1 MRRNFFYAALLCL
14 AAIFF
19 IPAPGLALDSLS
31 ANSAFQFL
39 DEPVIPRL
47 VGMGNAGTAFD
58 NGGFSFVNPAQPYL
72 KQDQDISIG
81 YAPLPGDL
89 TVPFFEVAWGFPD
102 FFLGLHGSNYAIS
115 GILPAQDP
123 SLGTSSIAGGPS
135 SFDSNSFSYGFTLLS
150 IDAGYK
156 FDRGAIALTI
166 SGMQERIETSSRF
179 GYSIS
184 AGGLYRV
191 VPGKLTAGLA
201 LLNEGKTTAFTYN
214 IDEQGEQE
222 NLPRSGRLGLAYTD
236 TLKSFPV
243 NVACDVVYRDVGDK
257 VRTVA
262 DIVPR
267 ITVPVGLEVWPTNY
281 VAVRV
286 GKRLNFETEII
297 NFGAGLRFQPL
308 TFDMAFVITQLQ
320 GDVEVK
326 PMFGLTYAIAAVPKP
341 ATKLVMPPVKVTDT
355 AATQKN
361 APVPEA
367 PKTPV
372 DSTRA
377 PAKADSSSI
386 RGAIQND
393 TLHGAPAK

>member
-1 MRRNFFYAALLCL
+1 MRRNFFCAALLCL
-14 AAIFF
+14 AAIFL

-47 VGMGNAGTAFD
+47 AGMGNAGTAFD

-89 TVPFFEVAWGFPD
+89 TVPFFEAAWGFPD
-102 FFLGLHGSNYAIS
+102 FFLGLHGSNYEIS
-115 GILPAQDP
+115 NIIPATEQ
-123 SLGTSSIAGGPS
+123 GTNPANP
-135 SFDSNSFSYGFTLLS
+135 FSYGFTLLS
-150 IDAGYK
+150 MDAGYK
-156 FDRGAIALTI
+156 FGRGAIGLTI
-166 SGMQERIETSSRF
+166 NGMQERIETSSRF

-184 AGGLYRV
+184 AGGIYRII
-191 VPGKLTAGLA
+191 PGKLAAGLA
-201 LLNEGKTTAFTYN
+201 LLNEGKTTAFTFSSDVTGN
-214 IDEQGEQE
+214 LDEQGEQE

-236 TLKSFPV
+236 TLKSFPFS
-243 NVACDVVYRDVGDK
+243 VACDAVYRDVGDK
-257 VRTVA
+257 VQA
-262 DIVPR
+262 ASNIVPR
-267 ITVPVGLEVWPTNY
+267 ITVPLGIEVWPTNY

-308 TFDMAFVITQLQ
+308 TFDMAFVVTQLQ

-326 PMFGLTYAIAAVPKP
+326 PMFGLTYAITAVPKP
-341 ATKLVMPPVKVTDT
+341 ATKLVMPSVKVTDT